1 MVARLAT
8 DWPALAERLLNGGL
22 GSVVPASLPDDH
34 YDDVLP
40 VIAACGNAVFAALAA
55 DRTPS
60 YEQIRAFAEPVAY
73 QHVED
78 RLPLTVLISAIHASS
93 QVLLAQ
99 AADYARPDE
108 MDQLVE
114 LGQRM
119 LGVMTMIDVACIDVY
134 AQEAGSAF
142 DAAREVRRELCD
154 ALVGGRPAAGLAARA
169 NTTIAERYLVVT
181 VLLDVDA
188 DETPPNLLIQRRRR
202 TLQAGLDGLT
212 TDIVP
217 ARFDGVEGV
226 ALIAAGS
233 AEADPEDSRWGDLA
247 RSLADRLGVD
257 VYVGLMEDV
266 RPGDIPTAAI
276 DAAELGRLA
285 RVLKRGSGAYRID
298 DLLLEFQVTRPSP
311 ARDRLAERVV
321 PLFESEHLLDA
332 LHAHLQHGP
341 DRKAAAAQVH
351 VHPNTYTYRLRRIG
365 ELTGLNPTVPR
376 ESRMLAA
383 ALMVAGRWEGPM
395 A

>member
-1 MVARLAT
+1 
-8 DWPALAERLLNGGL
+8 
-22 GSVVPASLPDDH
+22 
-34 YDDVLP
+34 
-40 VIAACGNAVFAALAA
+40 
-55 DRTPS
+55 
-60 YEQIRAFAEPVAY
+60 
-73 QHVED
+73 
-78 RLPLTVLISAIHASS
+78 
-93 QVLLAQ
+93 
-99 AADYARPDE
+99 

-119 LGVMTMIDVACIDVY
+119 LGVMTTIDLACIDVY
-134 AQEAGSAF
+134 AQESGSAF

-154 ALVGGRPAAGLAARA
+154 ALVGGRPAVGLAARA
-169 NTTIAERYLVVT
+169 STTIAERYLVVT
-181 VLLDVDA
+181 VMLDVDA

-257 VYVGLMEDV
+257 VYVGLVEEF

-365 ELTGLNPTVPR
+365 ELTGLDPTVPR